1 MVDVKGGG
9 MAGRISAN
17 RIITVL
23 GGAVLLLGAVVL
35 WRVVDTGGFSG
46 EPVVERVRGQLADYD
61 GALQLFDM
69 TDGRTPGV
77 VCGYAGRPGD
87 RASAVRFVARPNRL
101 LTSADPLPGEFR
113 AQIEAEC
120 PGYFAA
126 VPRTGGAG

>member
-1 MVDVKGGG
+1 
-9 MAGRISAN
+9 MARRISAN

-35 WRVVDTGGFSG
+35 WRVVDTGGFASP
-46 EPVVERVRGQLADYD
+46 PVVERVRGQLAAYD
-61 GALQLFDM
+61 ASLELFDM

-77 VCGYAGRPGD
+77 VCGYAGTPGN
-87 RASAVRFVARPNRL
+87 RASAVRFVARPKRL

-113 AQIEAEC
+113 EQIEAEC
-120 PGYFAA
+120 PGYFTT